1 MVVLYSC
8 AFNTKHGGG
17 PHTHVQGIFKS
28 EIIKPFL
35 KLIIP
40 GNNNINDFYKNN
52 NRILIGP
59 NTGIWIL
66 NLLLFEL
73 FASFQLFKEKY
84 YYKNTTILYYRPHYT
99 TLLQPIIARML
110 RIKVIKEIN
119 GISELETNSKMLKYI
134 SKYLEIFYSK
144 IATKNIAVSK
154 EIANHY
160 INKYNINHNK
170 LIVIPNGI
178 DKNIIQNT
186 SKFNLNSNDTIK
198 LVFVGH
204 LAKWQGVYEFIIS
217 AHSLLNKYNID
228 FYVVGN
234 GDQLPKIE
242 LFVKNNSIKNV
253 KVLGWISHAES
264 IEIIKNS
271 HVGFLCRPGDEKKPL
286 GSPLKLFEFIGL
298 GKAILATNVDGIGNL
313 GKISSNFY
321 YISYNDPNSIEEIF
335 KKWRSNPSKMLES
348 GAANFEICKKEYT
361 WDQTCKKI
369 LDLI

>member
-8 AFNTKHGGG
+8 AFNTKRGGG
-17 PHTHVQGIFKS
+17 PHTHVQGIYNS
-28 EIIKPFL
+28 EVLKPFL

-40 GNNNINDFYKNN
+40 GNNNINTFYKDN

-73 FASFQLFKEKY
+73 FASFQLFKEKF

-99 TLLQPIIARML
+99 TLLQPIIARIL

-119 GISELETNSKMLKYI
+119 GISELETNIKLLKYI
-134 SKYLEIFYSK
+134 SRYLEKFYSK
-144 IATKNIAVSK
+144 IADKNIAVSK
-154 EIANHY
+154 GIADY
-160 INKYNINHNK
+160 YVNKYNINRNK
-170 LIVIPNGI
+170 LVVIPNGI

-186 SKFNLNSNDTIK
+186 SKSNLCKNDTIK

-204 LAKWQGVYEFIIS
+204 LAKWQGVYEFIVAS
-217 AHSLLNKYNID
+217 HSLLKKYNID

-234 GDQLPKIE
+234 GDQQHNIE
-242 LFVKNNSIKNV
+242 LFIKNNSINNIKIM
-253 KVLGWISHAES
+253 GWVSHAES

-271 HVGFLCRPGDEKKPL
+271 HVGFLCRPGDENMPL

-313 GKISSNFY
+313 EKISSNFY
-321 YISYNDPNSIEEIF
+321 YISYNDSNSIEEVF
-335 KKWRSNPSKMLES
+335 KKWRSNPSKILES
-348 GAANFEICKKEYT
+348 GAVNFEICKNEYT

-369 LDLI
+369 FDLI